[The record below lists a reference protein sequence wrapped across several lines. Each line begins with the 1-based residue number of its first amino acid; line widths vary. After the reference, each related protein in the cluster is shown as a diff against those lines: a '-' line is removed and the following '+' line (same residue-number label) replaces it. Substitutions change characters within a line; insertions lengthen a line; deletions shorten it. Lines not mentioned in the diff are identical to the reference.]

1 MRPIL
6 WLIHFF
12 NIDLPMENNQA
23 ETCAV
28 KNTVVD
34 VIDTQISPEG
44 RLEVLSKA
52 EVHKHLDNSHGGL
65 HQIFR
70 NCSLAVLKN
79 NKNQK
84 KNKKQQKH
92 KTSFDISIFQR
103 ERVIKL
109 DIKGA

>member
-44 RLEVLSKA
+44 RLEVLSK
-52 EVHKHLDNSHGGL
+52 EEIHKILDNSHGGL

-70 NCSLAVLKN
+70 NCSLAVLKGGGG
-79 NKNQK
+79 
-84 KNKKQQKH
+84 
-92 KTSFDISIFQR
+92 R
-103 ERVIKL
+103 GGGGGRRGR
-109 DIKGA
+109 GAAGGGGGI